1 MKWDSWYHKEIHLR
15 LFNIRSLYIWFFK
28 IGWQDIHQKWLNFV
42 YKHGIPNV
50 SLTSPEHVGKKF
62 DPLGLPNRLYV
73 YFGFLATLLKIE
85 ISANF

>member
-1 MKWDSWYHKEIHLR
+1 MTKK
-15 LFNIRSLYIWFFK
+15 
-28 IGWQDIHQKWLNFV
+28 NF

-50 SLTSPEHVGKKF
+50 SLTSPEHVRKKF

-85 ISANF
+85 ISANFLKNSIFVIKKPICTFDAIKQQSIHELSMVPIDF